1 MDVFTSYDGMRRYTD
16 VMSILDSVGC
26 LTREGG
32 HHVLFT
38 RESFSIIGAGDNA

>member
-26 LTREGG
+26 LTREGR

-38 RESFSIIGAGDNA
+38 RESFSIIGAGEKA